1 MIEFDPTTIAH
12 ILTVLIVAISVLS
25 GLGWGFAKSKITQI
39 RKLADAVDDALYDD
53 KISEQEFRMI
63 FARLRTLINK

>member
-12 ILTVLIVAISVLS
+12 ILTVSIVAISLIA
-25 GLGWGFAKSKITQI
+25 GLQWGFAKSKITQI

-63 FARLRTLINK
+63 FARLRTLIKK